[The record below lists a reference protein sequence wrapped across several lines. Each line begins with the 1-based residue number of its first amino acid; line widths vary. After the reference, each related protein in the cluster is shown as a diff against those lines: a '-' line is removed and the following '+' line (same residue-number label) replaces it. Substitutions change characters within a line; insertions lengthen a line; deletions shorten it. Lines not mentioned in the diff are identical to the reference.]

1 MPALKEYCNIYL
13 YIKKNNGALF
23 ELIED
28 TCTEYLFKFK
38 FITFLMPNTAL
49 LNKMKKAKPS
59 EAAKMIKG
67 LVLKGVYN
75 SDKELSGEVYN
86 IMNGKLKD
94 SSKLKVKKDEKFVQ
108 WESYTNLSVMN
119 YDGADVPAYVE
130 SEKKTKLPKKVI
142 VDKKEDKKVKSKK

>member
-13 YIKKNNGALF
+13 YIKKNNSTLF

-67 LVLKGVYN
+67 LVLKGAY
-75 SDKELSGEVYN
+75 DKELSGDVYN
-86 IMNGKLKD
+86 ILNGKLQD
-94 SSKLKVKKDEKFVQ
+94 PSKLKVKKDEKFVQ
-108 WESYTNLSVMN
+108 WENYTNLSVLN
-119 YDGADVPAYVE
+119 YDGADVPAYTE

-142 VDKKEDKKVKSKK
+142 VDKKIKK